1 MCSLK
6 TWDRVKLSLH
16 GHLLECACSYD
27 LTKEKTIGEGQ
38 TTMIW

>member
-16 GHLLECACSYD
+16 GHLLECACSYEFN
-27 LTKEKTIGEGQ
+27 KEVGNSDKVF
-38 TTMIW
+38 